1 MKIVKDMFFF
11 SAISLLTMCAFFNY
25 SISEGK
31 VWAHL
36 SIGKKYSN
44 KVWSLSF
51 KQHSQNFKIKNNFIY
66 LWLLIMQQL
75 IITEVIF
82 KNQFW
87 SQITKKLNFNEFY
100 QLERLAWLL
109 ITS

>member
-1 MKIVKDMFFF
+1 MR
-11 SAISLLTMCAFFNY
+11 
-25 SISEGK
+25 
-31 VWAHL
+31 
-36 SIGKKYSN
+36 
-44 KVWSLSF
+44 
-51 KQHSQNFKIKNNFIY
+51 
-66 LWLLIMQQL
+66 QL
-75 IITEVIF
+75 IITEVIL